1 MYERAKKARAQ
12 MLEGFLQENV
22 SQEGIAQEGISQEE
36 VLQEEEAQI
45 GEESQIGEE
54 ELLFQGAIDLLALCE
69 DGTARII
76 DYKYSRKGAE
86 GLKKR
91 YEKQLALYKNVV
103 AKILKL
109 DKEKISCSI
118 VNLLRGFETKL

>member
-1 MYERAKKARAQ
+1 M
-12 MLEGFLQENV
+12 EN
-22 SQEGIAQEGISQEE
+22 
-36 VLQEEEAQI
+36 LK
-45 GEESQIGEE
+45 E

-109 DKEKISCSI
+109 DKDYVEEVIKEYKDEK
-118 VNLLRGFETKL
+118 NN